1 MKKHC
6 SFTSYSQI
14 FNSSLD
20 PQARDENAAEPDV
33 RVHVRRG
40 VVQISSKHA
49 RVHVVVPVATADNG
63 AGGNTA

>member
-1 MKKHC
+1 MKKQY

-33 RVHVRRG
+33 RVRIRRG
-40 VVQISSKHA
+40 VVQISSKNA

>member
-1 MKKHC
+1 MKKHY

-20 PQARDENAAEPDV
+20 PKARDENAAEPDV
-33 RVHVRRG
+33 RVRIRRG

-49 RVHVVVPVATADNG
+49 RVHAVVPVATTDNR
-63 AGGNTA
+63 AGGNTT